1 MNSNMANMN
10 KGKRILNLLQKIEI
24 QNTKQVKRLVS
35 KWMSIKN
42 SDEINLLKTCWSGLH
57 PPLPIHNNLNKFKYS
72 FLCTCIALEHSE
84 VNSRFVITA
93 MSS

>member
-1 MNSNMANMN
+1 MNSNMANVN

-57 PPLPIHNNLNKFKYS
+57 PTIWHNNLKKLKYS